1 MCIRH
6 FIERLVVPP
15 LFIFGTLFRKMPRI
29 CKMVGCRNRP
39 LYGVEPGGPQFC
51 AEHKKSGMTNRAT
64 CRWMSDSANCAN
76 ADCKDRPAN
85 PRFRGYCV
93 ACYTTLFPD
102 DPLTFQ
108 TMYRSK
114 QQATYQFVISCFD
127 GFLHDAPIYVGG
139 MRIDCRIV
147 IGDTLL
153 CIVAAPTITTE
164 AVNTIS
170 QKVII
175 IAFNPDKYIDSDGQ
189 SVNPMLYMRLPLLE
203 DEIAHQM
210 ERIIARK
217 NTNPVEVVRLF
228 T

>member
-1 MCIRH
+1 
-6 FIERLVVPP
+6 
-15 LFIFGTLFRKMPRI
+15 
-29 CKMVGCRNRP
+29 MVGCRIRP
-39 LYGVEPGGPQFC
+39 LYGVESGGPQFC
-51 AEHKKSGMTNRAT
+51 AEHKKPGMTNRAT
-64 CRWMSDSANCAN
+64 CKWMPDSANCAN

-85 PRFRGYCV
+85 TRFRGYCV
-93 ACYTTLFPD
+93 ACYKTLFPD

-114 QQATYQFVISCFD
+114 QQATYQFVISRFD
-127 GFLHDAPIYVGG
+127 GFLHDSPMYFGG

-153 CIVAAPTITTE
+153 CIVTSQTIVITPTIFTE
-164 AVNTIS
+164 PNSTIP
-170 QKVII
+170 QKIII
-175 IAFNPDKYIDSDGQ
+175 IAFNPDKYIDSDGR

-217 NTNPVEVVRLF
+217 NTNPVEVARLF
-228 T
+228 TSVSPLTNSPE